1 MARRKNNPPE
11 SILRDIKRKT
21 RRKFNAEEKIRLVL
35 EGLKG
40 DYSIADL
47 CRREGLHP
55 TMYYKWSKDFLEAGK
70 RRLNGDTVRE
80 ANTEEV
86 NDLRTENEQL
96 KQLVAELSLKN
107 TVLKKTLKGL
117 E

>member
-1 MARRKNNPPE
+1 MARRKNNTPE
-11 SILRDIKRKT
+11 SIVKDIKRNT
-21 RRKFNAEEKIRLVL
+21 RRKFTAEEKIRLVL

-40 DYSIADL
+40 DFSIADL
-47 CRREGLHP
+47 CRREGIHP

-86 NDLRTENEQL
+86 NDLRSENESL

-107 TVLKKTLKGL
+107 NVLKKTLKGL

>member
-11 SILRDIKRKT
+11 SILRDMKRKT
-21 RRKFNAEEKIRLVL
+21 RRKINAEDKIRLVL

-55 TMYYKWSKDFLEAGK
+55 AIYYKWSKNFLEAGK
-70 RRLNGDTVRE
+70 RRFNEDTVRK

-86 NDLRTENEQL
+86 NDLRTENDQF

-107 TVLKKTLKGL
+107 TALKKP
-117 E
+117 